1 MTTGTSMEGSALETA
16 LQCFTA
22 VARHHGIDLSV
33 DRIKH
38 DHALQPDDDITRLL
52 PKIAR
57 NSGMRSRKLQVG
69 WKELQRLGEAYPVI
83 ARLTN
88 GNSVVLLGFHE
99 DKIGVL
105 DPLADRLA
113 VLRLDQA
120 TFCKKWNGELLLL
133 RRTFALADESRPF
146 GFSWFIP
153 EVVRNGSTFR
163 DIAIAAVM
171 LQLLAL
177 ALPIF
182 IQITVDKVLVHQ
194 AYTTLYV
201 LVGGVSAAVL
211 FDAAFNYLRRIL
223 LVYAS
228 ARIDVRTSTRTFERL
243 LSLPIDFFER
253 ASTGVITKHMQQ
265 VEKIR
270 EFLTG
275 RLFLTLLD
283 ATSLLI
289 VVPLLFLYSG
299 RLALLVLGF
308 SGLSAAVIAGLIP
321 IYRRKLRVLY
331 EAEGQRQAY
340 LVETIHGMETVK
352 GLATEPLRQRDWD
365 ARSAQAAESRFDV
378 GRIST
383 SAQAVIGLLEKLLT
397 VAVIGFGAVL
407 VFDGQMTVGALIAFN
422 MLSGRVTTPLAQ
434 IVGLVQG
441 YQEAGLSV
449 RMLGQIMNRAPERPA
464 NARGLRPPIA
474 GTVEFE
480 RVTFRYSESAPPA
493 LDDVSLTIPAGAVF
507 GIVGRSGSGKTT
519 LTRLIRGMYPMQL
532 GSVRVDSHDIR
543 EIDLPH
549 LRSQVG
555 VVMQQCFLFRG
566 TVRENIGATKPDAS
580 LEEIVHAAT
589 MAGADEFIKVLPQGY
604 DTMLEEGGTNLSG
617 GQQQRLSIARA
628 LLRQPRILILDEAT
642 SALDPESE
650 AIVQAN
656 LARIAAG
663 RTVIM
668 VSHRLSSLV
677 NADAIVVLDRGR
689 IADYGK
695 HSELLARCMTY
706 RHLWNQQ
713 HRHLAR

>member
-1 MTTGTSMEGSALETA
+1 MEAASPETA
-16 LQCFTA
+16 LQCLVA
-22 VARHHGIDLSV
+22 VARHHGIDLSA

-38 DHALQPDDDITRLL
+38 DYALKPDDDITRLL

-57 NSGMRSRKLQVG
+57 TSGMRSRKLQVG
-69 WKELQRLGEAYPVI
+69 WKDLQRLGEAYPAI
-83 ARLTN
+83 ARLAN

-99 DKIGVL
+99 DQVGVL

-146 GFSWFIP
+146 GFTWFIP

-171 LQLLAL
+171 LQVLAL

-201 LVGGVSAAVL
+201 LAAGVGAAVL
-211 FDAAFNYLRRIL
+211 FDAIFNYLRRIL

-228 ARIDVRTSTRTFERL
+228 ARIDVRTSIRTFERL

-253 ASTGVITKHMQQ
+253 ASAGVITKHMQQ

-283 ATSLLI
+283 ATSLLVI
-289 VVPLLFLYSG
+289 VPLLFLYSG
-299 RLALLVLGF
+299 RLAALVLGF
-308 SGLSAAVIAGLIP
+308 SALTACVIGGLIP

-352 GLATEPLRQRDWD
+352 GLATEPLRRRDWD
-365 ARSAQAAESRFDV
+365 ARCAQAAESRFDV

-383 SAQAVIGLLEKLLT
+383 SAQAVIGLLEKLLM
-397 VAVIGFGAVL
+397 VAVIGFGAML
-407 VFDGQMTVGALIAFN
+407 VFDGEMTVGALIAFN
-422 MLSGRVTTPLAQ
+422 MLSGRVTTPLGQ

-449 RMLGQIMNRAPERPA
+449 RMLGLIMNRAPERPP

-474 GTVEFE
+474 GAVEFE

-493 LDDVSLTIPAGAVF
+493 LNDVSFTIPAGSVF

-519 LTRLIRGMYPMQL
+519 LTRLIAGLYPIQDGL
-532 GSVRVDSHDIR
+532 LRVDGYDAR
-543 EIDLPH
+543 ELDLMH
-549 LRSQVG
+549 VRKSLGIVLQDT
-555 VVMQQCFLFRG
+555 FLFRG
-566 TVRENIGATKPDAS
+566 TVRDNIACAKQDATFEQIAKVAR
-580 LEEIVHAAT
+580 L
-589 MAGADEFIKVLPQGY
+589 AGADEFIERLPRGF
-604 DTMLEEGGTNLSG
+604 DTMLQENGENLSG
-617 GQQQRLSIARA
+617 GQKQRLAIARA
-628 LLRQPRILILDEAT
+628 LITDPRLLILDEAT
-642 SALDPESE
+642 SALDAESE

-656 LARIAAG
+656 LARIAEG

-677 NADAIVVLDRGR
+677 AADAIVVLDRGR
-689 IADYGK
+689 IGDYGK
-695 HSELLARCMTY
+695 HSELLSRCITY
-706 RHLWNQQ
+706 RQLWNQQ

>member
-1 MTTGTSMEGSALETA
+1 MEGPALETA
-16 LQCFTA
+16 LQCLVA
-22 VARHHGIDLSV
+22 VARHHGIDLSA

-38 DHALQPDDDITRLL
+38 DYALKPDDEITRLL

-57 NSGMRSRKLQVG
+57 TSGMRSRKLQVG
-69 WKELQRLGEAYPVI
+69 WKDLQRLGEAYPAI
-83 ARLTN
+83 ARLAN
-88 GNSVVLLGFHE
+88 GNSVILLGFHE
-99 DKIGVL
+99 DKVGVL

-113 VLRLDQA
+113 VLRLDEA

-133 RRTFALADESRPF
+133 RRIFAFADDSRPF
-146 GFSWFIP
+146 GFAWFIP
-153 EVVRNGSTFR
+153 EVVRNGGTFR

-171 LQLLAL
+171 LQVLAL

-194 AYTTLYV
+194 AYMTLYV
-201 LVGGVSAAVL
+201 LVAGVGAAVL
-211 FDAAFNYLRRIL
+211 FDGVFNYLRRIL

-228 ARIDVRTSTRTFERL
+228 ARIDVRTSIRTFERL

-253 ASTGVITKHMQQ
+253 ASAGVITKHMQQ

-283 ATSLLI
+283 ATSLLV
-289 VVPLLFLYSG
+289 VVPLLFFYSG
-299 RLALLVLGF
+299 RLAILVLGF
-308 SGLSAAVIAGLIP
+308 SGLTACVIAGLIP

-365 ARSAQAAESRFDV
+365 ARCAQAAESRFDV

-407 VFDGQMTVGALIAFN
+407 VFDGQITVGALIAFN

-449 RMLGQIMNRAPERPA
+449 RMLGQIMNRAPERPP

-480 RVTFRYSESAPPA
+480 HVIFRYSESAPPA
-493 LDDVSLTIPAGAVF
+493 LDDVSLSIPAGAVF

-519 LTRLIRGMYPMQL
+519 LTRLIRGMYPIQL
-532 GSVRVDSHDIR
+532 GSVRVDGHDIR
-543 EIDLPH
+543 ELDLPH

-566 TVRENIGATKPDAS
+566 TVRENIAATKPDAS

-604 DTMLEEGGTNLSG
+604 DTLLEEGGTNLSG

-656 LARIAAG
+656 LARIAEG

-677 NADAIVVLDRGR
+677 TSDAIVVLDRGR

-695 HSELLARCMTY
+695 HSELLSRCVTY
-706 RHLWNQQ
+706 RQLWSQQ

>member
-1 MTTGTSMEGSALETA
+1 MESTALETA
-16 LQCFTA
+16 LKCFVA
-22 VARHHGIDLSV
+22 VARHHGIDLSI
-33 DRIKH
+33 DRIRH
-38 DHALQPDDDITRLL
+38 DYALKPDDDISRLL

-57 NSGMRSRKLQVG
+57 SSGMRSRKLKVG
-69 WKELQRLGEAYPVI
+69 WKDLQRLGEAYPTI
-83 ARLTN
+83 ARLNN

-99 DKIGVL
+99 GKVGVL

-133 RRTFALADESRPF
+133 RRTFALTDESRPF
-146 GFSWFIP
+146 GFAWFIP
-153 EVVRNGSTFR
+153 EVVRNGATFR
-163 DIAIAAVM
+163 DIAVAAVM
-171 LQLLAL
+171 LQVLAL

-182 IQITVDKVLVHQ
+182 IQITVDKVLVHH
-194 AYTTLYV
+194 AYTTLYM
-201 LVGGVSAAVL
+201 LAAGVSAAVL
-211 FDAAFNYLRRIL
+211 FDSVFNYLRRIL

-228 ARIDVRTSTRTFERL
+228 ARIDVRTSIRTFERL

-253 ASTGVITKHMQQ
+253 ASAGVITKHMQQ

-283 ATSLLI
+283 ATSLLV
-289 VVPLLFLYSG
+289 VVPLLFFYSG
-299 RLALLVLGF
+299 SLATLVLGF
-308 SGLSAAVIAGLIP
+308 SGMTACIIGGLIP
-321 IYRRKLRVLY
+321 LYRRKLRVLY

-365 ARSAQAAESRFDV
+365 ARCAQAAESRFDV

-383 SAQAVIGLLEKLLT
+383 SAQAVIGFLEKLLT
-397 VAVIGFGAVL
+397 VAVIGFGALL
-407 VFDGQMTVGALIAFN
+407 VFNGHMTVGALIAFN

-449 RMLGQIMNRAPERPA
+449 RMLGQIMNRTPERPSHV
-464 NARGLRPPIA
+464 RGLRPPIA
-474 GTVEFE
+474 GAVEFE
-480 RVTFRYSESAPPA
+480 HLTFRYSESAPPA
-493 LDDVSLTIPAGAVF
+493 LDDVSVTIPAGAVF

-519 LTRLIRGMYPMQL
+519 LTRLIRGMYPVQL
-532 GSVRVDSHDIR
+532 GSVRIDGHDIR
-543 EIDLPH
+543 ELDLPH

-555 VVMQQCFLFRG
+555 VVMQQGFLFRG
-566 TVRENIGATKPDAS
+566 TVRENIAATKPDAS

-604 DTMLEEGGTNLSG
+604 DTFLEEGGTNLSG

-628 LLRQPRILILDEAT
+628 LLRGPRILVLDEAT

-656 LARIAAG
+656 LARIAEG

-677 NADAIVVLDRGR
+677 AADAIVVLDRGR

-695 HSELLARCMTY
+695 HNELLSRCMTY
-706 RHLWNQQ
+706 RQLWNQQ

>member
-1 MTTGTSMEGSALETA
+1 MEGSSLETA

-38 DHALQPDDDITRLL
+38 DYALKPDDDFTKVL

-83 ARLTN
+83 ARLAN
-88 GNSVVLLGFHE
+88 GNSVVVLGFHE
-99 DKIGVL
+99 DKVGVL

-133 RRTFALADESRPF
+133 RRTFALADEGRAF
-146 GFSWFIP
+146 GFTWFIP

-171 LQLLAL
+171 LQVLAL

-194 AYTTLYV
+194 AYMTLYV
-201 LVGGVSAAVL
+201 LVAGVGAAVL
-211 FDAAFNYLRRIL
+211 FDAVFNYLRRIL

-228 ARIDVRTSTRTFERL
+228 ARIDVRTSIRTFERL

-253 ASTGVITKHMQQ
+253 ASAGVITKHMQQ

-283 ATSLLI
+283 ATSLLV
-289 VVPLLFLYSG
+289 VVPLLFFYSG
-299 RLALLVLGF
+299 RLAILVLGF
-308 SGLSAAVIAGLIP
+308 SGLTAAVIAGLIP

-352 GLATEPLRQRDWD
+352 GLATEPLRRRDWD
-365 ARSAQAAESRFDV
+365 ARCAQAAESRFDV

-383 SAQAVIGLLEKLLT
+383 SAQAVIGCLEKLLT

-407 VFDGQMTVGALIAFN
+407 VFDGEMTVGALIAFN

-464 NARGLRPPIA
+464 NARGLRPPID
-474 GTVEFE
+474 GLIEFE

-493 LDDVSLTIPAGAVF
+493 LDDVSLTIPAGSVF

-519 LTRLIRGMYPMQL
+519 LTRLIRAMYPMQL
-532 GSVRVDSHDIR
+532 GSVRIDGHDIR
-543 EIDLPH
+543 ELDLPH

-566 TVRENIGATKPDAS
+566 SVRENIAATKPDAS

-589 MAGADEFIKVLPQGY
+589 MAGADEFIKTLPQGY

-656 LARIAAG
+656 LARIAEG

-677 NADAIVVLDRGR
+677 AADAIVVLDRGR

-695 HSELLARCMTY
+695 HSELLSRCVTY
-706 RHLWNQQ
+706 RQLWNQQ

>member
-1 MTTGTSMEGSALETA
+1 METASPETA
-16 LQCFTA
+16 LQCLVA
-22 VARHHGIDLSV
+22 VARHHGIDLSA

-38 DHALQPDDDITRLL
+38 DYALKPDDDITRLL

-57 NSGMRSRKLQVG
+57 SSGMRSRKLLVG
-69 WKELQRLGEAYPVI
+69 WNDLQRLGEAYPAI
-83 ARLTN
+83 ARLAN
-88 GNSVVLLGFHE
+88 GNSVILLGFHE
-99 DKIGVL
+99 DKVGVL

-113 VLRLDQA
+113 VLHLDEA

-146 GFSWFIP
+146 GFAWFIP
-153 EVVRNGSTFR
+153 EVVRNGATFR
-163 DIAIAAVM
+163 DIAVAAVM
-171 LQLLAL
+171 LQVLAL

-201 LVGGVSAAVL
+201 LAAGVSAAVL
-211 FDAAFNYLRRIL
+211 FDAVFNYLRRIL

-228 ARIDVRTSTRTFERL
+228 ARIDVRTSIRTFERL
-243 LSLPIDFFER
+243 LSLSIDFFER
-253 ASTGVITKHMQQ
+253 ASAGVITKHMQQ

-283 ATSLLI
+283 ATSLLV
-289 VVPLLFLYSG
+289 VVPLLFFYSG
-299 RLALLVLGF
+299 RLAALVLGF
-308 SGLSAAVIAGLIP
+308 SALTACVIGGLIP

-365 ARSAQAAESRFDV
+365 ARCAQAAESRFNV

-383 SAQAVIGLLEKLLT
+383 SAQAVIGFLEKLLT

-449 RMLGQIMNRAPERPA
+449 RMLGQIMNRAPERHP
-464 NARGLRPPIA
+464 NARGLQPPIA
-474 GTVEFE
+474 GAVEFE
-480 RVTFRYSESAPPA
+480 HVIFRYSESAPPA

-519 LTRLIRGMYPMQL
+519 LTRLIRGMYPIQL
-532 GSVRVDSHDIR
+532 GSVRIDGHDIR
-543 EIDLPH
+543 ELDLPH

-566 TVRENIGATKPDAS
+566 TVRENIAATKPDAS

-604 DTMLEEGGTNLSG
+604 DTFLEEGGTNLSG
-617 GQQQRLSIARA
+617 GQQQRLAIARA
-628 LLRQPRILILDEAT
+628 LLRRPRILVLDEAT

-650 AIVQAN
+650 AIIQAN
-656 LARIAAG
+656 LARIAEG

-677 NADAIVVLDRGR
+677 AADAIVVLDRGR

-695 HSELLARCMTY
+695 HSELLSRCMIY
-706 RHLWNQQ
+706 RRLWNQQ

>member
-1 MTTGTSMEGSALETA
+1 MEGSSLETA

-38 DHALQPDDDITRLL
+38 DYALKPDDDFTKVL

-83 ARLTN
+83 ARLAN
-88 GNSVVLLGFHE
+88 GNSVVVLGFHE
-99 DKIGVL
+99 DKVGVL

-133 RRTFALADESRPF
+133 RRTFALADEGRAF
-146 GFSWFIP
+146 GFTWFIP

-171 LQLLAL
+171 LQVLAL

-194 AYTTLYV
+194 AYMTLYV
-201 LVGGVSAAVL
+201 LIAGVGAAVL
-211 FDAAFNYLRRIL
+211 FDAVFNYLRRIL

-228 ARIDVRTSTRTFERL
+228 ARIDVRTSIRTFERL

-253 ASTGVITKHMQQ
+253 ASAGVITKHMQQ

-283 ATSLLI
+283 ATSLLV
-289 VVPLLFLYSG
+289 VVPLLFFYSG
-299 RLALLVLGF
+299 RLAILVLGF
-308 SGLSAAVIAGLIP
+308 SGLTAAVIAGLIP

-352 GLATEPLRQRDWD
+352 GLATEPLRRRDWD
-365 ARSAQAAESRFDV
+365 ARCAQAAESRFDV

-464 NARGLRPPIA
+464 NARGLRPPID
-474 GTVEFE
+474 GLIEFE

-493 LDDVSLTIPAGAVF
+493 LDDVSLTIPAGSVF

-519 LTRLIRGMYPMQL
+519 LTRLIRAMYPMQL
-532 GSVRVDSHDIR
+532 GSVRIDGHDIR
-543 EIDLPH
+543 ELDLPH

-566 TVRENIGATKPDAS
+566 SVRENIAATKPDAS

-589 MAGADEFIKVLPQGY
+589 MAGADEFIKTLPQGY

-656 LARIAAG
+656 LARIAEG

-677 NADAIVVLDRGR
+677 AADAIVVLDRGR

-695 HSELLARCMTY
+695 HSELLSRCVTY
-706 RHLWNQQ
+706 RQLWNQQ

>member
-1 MTTGTSMEGSALETA
+1 MQSSALETA
-16 LQCFTA
+16 LQCLTA
-22 VARHHGIDLSV
+22 VTRHHGVDLSV

-38 DHALQPDDDITRLL
+38 DYALKPDDDIAGLL

-57 NSGMRSRKLQVG
+57 NCGMRARKLRVH
-69 WKELQRLGEAYPVI
+69 WKDLARLGEAYPAI
-83 ARLTN
+83 ARLAN
-88 GNSVVLLGFHE
+88 GNSVVLLGLDE
-99 DKIGVL
+99 DKICVL

-113 VLRLDQA
+113 VLRLGREA
-120 TFCKKWNGELLLL
+120 FCKNWNGEVLLL
-133 RRTFALADESRPF
+133 RRTFALADERRPF
-146 GFSWFIP
+146 GIAWFIP
-153 EVVRNGSTFR
+153 EVVRNGAAFR

-171 LQLLAL
+171 LQVLAL

-182 IQITVDKVLVHQ
+182 IQITVDKVLVHH

-201 LVGGVSAAVL
+201 LVAGVGAAVL

-253 ASTGVITKHMQQ
+253 ASAGVITKHMQQ

-283 ATSLLI
+283 ATSLLVI
-289 VVPLLFLYSG
+289 VPLLFLYSG
-299 RLALLVLGF
+299 RLAVLVLGF
-308 SGLSAAVIAGLIP
+308 SGLTAAVIAGLIP
-321 IYRRKLRVLY
+321 VYRRRLRVLY

-352 GLATEPLRQRDWD
+352 GLATEPLRRRDWD
-365 ARSAQAAESRFDV
+365 RYCAQAAESRFDV

-397 VAVIGFGAVL
+397 VAVIGFGALL
-407 VFDGQMTVGALIAFN
+407 VFEGAMTVGALIAFN
-422 MLSGRVTTPLAQ
+422 MLSGRVTQPLAQ

-449 RMLGQIMNRAPERPA
+449 RMLGQIMNRAPERPP

-474 GTVEFE
+474 GAVEFE
-480 RVTFRYSESAPPA
+480 RVSFRYSESAPPA
-493 LDDVSLTIPAGAVF
+493 LDDVSLTIPAGSVF

-519 LTRLIRGMYPMQL
+519 LTRLIRAMYPLQL
-532 GSVRVDSHDIR
+532 GAVRIDGYDTR
-543 EIDLPH
+543 ELDLPH

-555 VVMQQCFLFRG
+555 VVMQSCFLFRG
-566 TVRENIGATKPDAS
+566 TVRENIATTKPDAS
-580 LEEIVHAAT
+580 LEEVVDAAT
-589 MAGADEFIKVLPQGY
+589 MAGADEFIKTLPQGY
-604 DTMLEEGGTNLSG
+604 DTLLEEGGTNLSG

-677 NADAIVVLDRGR
+677 AADAIVVLDRGR

-695 HSELLARCMTY
+695 HSDLLSRCVTY

>member
-1 MTTGTSMEGSALETA
+1 MEGSSLETA
-16 LQCFTA
+16 LQCLVA
-22 VARHHGIDLSV
+22 IARHQGIDLSA

-38 DHALQPDDDITRLL
+38 DYALKPDDDITRLL

-57 NSGMRSRKLQVG
+57 SSGMRSRKLQVG
-69 WKELQRLGEAYPVI
+69 WKDLQRLGEAYPAI
-83 ARLTN
+83 ARLAN
-88 GNSVVLLGFHE
+88 GNSVILLGFHE
-99 DKIGVL
+99 DKVSVL

-120 TFCKKWNGELLLL
+120 TFCKKWDGELLLL

-146 GFSWFIP
+146 GFAWFIP
-153 EVVRNGSTFR
+153 EVVRNGATFR
-163 DIAIAAVM
+163 DIAVAAVM
-171 LQLLAL
+171 LQVLAL

-194 AYTTLYV
+194 AYMTLYV
-201 LVGGVSAAVL
+201 LVAGVGAAVL
-211 FDAAFNYLRRIL
+211 FDAVFNYLRRIL

-228 ARIDVRTSTRTFERL
+228 ARIDVRTSIRTFERL

-253 ASTGVITKHMQQ
+253 ASAGVITKHMQQ

-283 ATSLLI
+283 ATSLLV
-289 VVPLLFLYSG
+289 VVPLLFFYSG
-299 RLALLVLGF
+299 RLAILVLGF
-308 SGLSAAVIAGLIP
+308 SGLTAAVIAGLIP

-352 GLATEPLRQRDWD
+352 GLATEPLRRRDWD
-365 ARSAQAAESRFDV
+365 ARCAQAAESRFDV

-464 NARGLRPPIA
+464 NARGLRPPID
-474 GTVEFE
+474 GLIEFE

-493 LDDVSLTIPAGAVF
+493 LDDVSLTIPAGSVF

-519 LTRLIRGMYPMQL
+519 LTRLIRAMYPMQL
-532 GSVRVDSHDIR
+532 GSVRIDGHDIR
-543 EIDLPH
+543 ELDLPH

-566 TVRENIGATKPDAS
+566 SVRENIAATKPDAS

-589 MAGADEFIKVLPQGY
+589 MAGADEFIKTLPQGY

-656 LARIAAG
+656 LARIAEG

-677 NADAIVVLDRGR
+677 AADAIVVLDRGR

-695 HSELLARCMTY
+695 HSELLSRCVTY
-706 RHLWNQQ
+706 RQLWNQQ

>member
-1 MTTGTSMEGSALETA
+1 MEGSSLETA
-16 LQCFTA
+16 LHCFVA
-22 VARHHGIDLSV
+22 VARHYGIDLSA

-38 DHALQPDDDITRLL
+38 DYALKPVDDITRLL

-57 NSGMRSRKLQVG
+57 SSGMRSRKLQVV
-69 WKELQRLGEAYPVI
+69 WKDLQRLGEAYPAI
-83 ARLTN
+83 ARLAN
-88 GNSVVLLGFHE
+88 GNSVILLGFHE
-99 DKIGVL
+99 DKVSVL

-120 TFCKKWNGELLLL
+120 TFCKKWDGELLLL

-146 GFSWFIP
+146 GFAWFIP
-153 EVVRNGSTFR
+153 EVVRNGGTFR
-163 DIAIAAVM
+163 DIAVAAIM
-171 LQLLAL
+171 LQVLAL

-194 AYTTLYV
+194 AYMTLYV
-201 LVGGVSAAVL
+201 LVAGVGLAVV
-211 FDAAFNYLRRIL
+211 FDAAFNYLRRCL

-243 LSLPIDFFER
+243 LSLSIDFFER
-253 ASTGVITKHMQQ
+253 VSAGVITKHMQQ

-275 RLFLTLLD
+275 RLLLTLLD
-283 ATSLLI
+283 ATSLLVI
-289 VVPLLFLYSG
+289 VPLLFMYSKV
-299 RLALLVLGF
+299 LATLVLGF
-308 SGLSAAVIAGLIP
+308 SAFTACVIAGLVP
-321 IYRRKLRVLY
+321 IYRRRLRALY

-352 GLATEPLRQRDWD
+352 ALATEPLRRREWD
-365 ARSAQAAESRFDV
+365 TRCAQAAQSHFRV

-397 VAVIGFGAVL
+397 VAVIGFGAQL
-407 VFDGQMTVGALIAFN
+407 VFDGHLTVGALIAFN
-422 MLSGRVTTPLAQ
+422 MLSSRVTGPLGQ
-434 IVGLVQG
+434 IVSLVHS

-449 RMLGQIMNRAPERPA
+449 RMLGEIMNRRPERSPSV
-464 NARGLRPPIA
+464 RGLRAPIA
-474 GTVEFE
+474 GQIEFDH
-480 RVTFRYSESAPPA
+480 VTFRYSESAPPA
-493 LDDVSLTIPAGAVF
+493 LDDVSLIVRPGEVF

-519 LTRLIRGMYPMQL
+519 LTRLMRAMYQMQL
-532 GSVRVDSHDIR
+532 GSVRIDGHDVR

-555 VVMQQCFLFRG
+555 VVLQQCFLFRG
-566 TVRENIGATKPDAS
+566 TVRENIGSTKPDAT
-580 LEEIVHAAT
+580 LEEIVAVAT
-589 MAGADEFIKVLPQGY
+589 ASGADEFIKNLPQGY
-604 DTMLEEGGTNLSG
+604 DTLLEEAGTNLSG
-617 GQQQRLSIARA
+617 GQQQRIAIARA

-650 AIVQAN
+650 AILQTN
-656 LARIAAG
+656 LSEIARG
-663 RTVIM
+663 RTVIV

-677 NADAIVVLDRGR
+677 GADKIVVLDRGLVV
-689 IADYGK
+689 DQGS
-695 HSELLARCMTY
+695 HSELFSRCATY

-713 HRHLAR
+713 HRHIAA

>member
-1 MTTGTSMEGSALETA
+1 MEGSALETA
-16 LQCFTA
+16 LQCLIA

-38 DHALQPDDDITRLL
+38 DYALQPGDDVTGLL

-57 NSGMRSRKLQVG
+57 GCGMQTRKLKVG
-69 WKELQRLGEAYPVI
+69 WKELPRLGEAYPAI
-83 ARLTN
+83 ARLAN
-88 GNSVVLLGFHE
+88 GNSVILLGFHE
-99 DKIGVL
+99 DKVGLL

-120 TFCKKWNGELLLL
+120 TFCKNWIGELLLL

-146 GFSWFIP
+146 GFAWFIP
-153 EVVRNGSTFR
+153 EVVRNGGTFR
-163 DIAIAAVM
+163 DVAIAAVM
-171 LQLLAL
+171 LQVLAL

-182 IQITVDKVLVHQ
+182 IQITVDKILVHQ

-201 LVGGVSAAVL
+201 
-211 FDAAFNYLRRIL
+211 
-223 LVYAS
+223 
-228 ARIDVRTSTRTFERL
+228 
-243 LSLPIDFFER
+243 
-253 ASTGVITKHMQQ
+253 
-265 VEKIR
+265 
-270 EFLTG
+270 
-275 RLFLTLLD
+275 
-283 ATSLLI
+283 
-289 VVPLLFLYSG
+289 
-299 RLALLVLGF
+299 
-308 SGLSAAVIAGLIP
+308 
-321 IYRRKLRVLY
+321 
-331 EAEGQRQAY
+331 

-352 GLATEPLRQRDWD
+352 GLATEPLRRRDWD
-365 ARSAQAAESRFDV
+365 ARCGQAAESRFDV

-449 RMLGQIMNRAPERPA
+449 RMLGQIMNRTPERPP
-464 NARGLRPPIA
+464 NVRGLRPPIA
-474 GTVEFE
+474 GAVEFE
-480 RVTFRYSESAPPA
+480 HVIFRYSESAPPA
-493 LDDVSLTIPAGAVF
+493 LDDVSLTIPAGSVF

-519 LTRLIRGMYPMQL
+519 LTRLIRGMYPIQL
-532 GSVRVDSHDIR
+532 GSVRVDGHDIR
-543 EIDLPH
+543 ELDLPH
-549 LRSQVG
+549 LRSNVG

-566 TVRENIGATKPDAS
+566 TVRENIAVTKPDAS

-604 DTMLEEGGTNLSG
+604 DTLLEEGGTNLSG

-656 LARIAAG
+656 LARIAEG
-663 RTVIM
+663 R
-668 VSHRLSSLV
+668 
-677 NADAIVVLDRGR
+677 
-689 IADYGK
+689 
-695 HSELLARCMTY
+695 SEE
-706 RHLWNQQ
+706 
-713 HRHLAR
+713 

>member
-1 MTTGTSMEGSALETA
+1 MEGSSLETA

-38 DHALQPDDDITRLL
+38 DYALKPDDDFTKVL

-83 ARLTN
+83 ARLAN
-88 GNSVVLLGFHE
+88 GNSVVVLGFHE
-99 DKIGVL
+99 DKVGVL

-133 RRTFALADESRPF
+133 RRTFALADEGRAF
-146 GFSWFIP
+146 GFTWFIP

-171 LQLLAL
+171 LQVLAL

-194 AYTTLYV
+194 AYMTLYV
-201 LVGGVSAAVL
+201 LVAGVGAAVL
-211 FDAAFNYLRRIL
+211 FDAVFNYLRRIL

-228 ARIDVRTSTRTFERL
+228 ARIDVRTSIRTFERL

-253 ASTGVITKHMQQ
+253 ASAGVITKHMQQ

-283 ATSLLI
+283 ATALLV
-289 VVPLLFLYSG
+289 VVPLLFCYSG
-299 RLALLVLGF
+299 RLAILVLGF
-308 SGLSAAVIAGLIP
+308 SGLTAAVIAGLIP

-352 GLATEPLRQRDWD
+352 GLATEPLRRRDWD
-365 ARSAQAAESRFDV
+365 ARCAQAAESRFDV

-464 NARGLRPPIA
+464 NARGLRPPID
-474 GTVEFE
+474 GLIEFE

-493 LDDVSLTIPAGAVF
+493 LDDVSLTIPAGSVF

-519 LTRLIRGMYPMQL
+519 LTRLIRAMYPMQL
-532 GSVRVDSHDIR
+532 GSVRIDGHDIR
-543 EIDLPH
+543 ELDLPH

-566 TVRENIGATKPDAS
+566 SVRENIAATKPDAS

-589 MAGADEFIKVLPQGY
+589 MAGADEFIKTLPQGY

-656 LARIAAG
+656 LARIAEG

-677 NADAIVVLDRGR
+677 AADAIVVLDRGR

-695 HSELLARCMTY
+695 HSELLSRCVTY
-706 RHLWNQQ
+706 RQLWNQQ

>member
-1 MTTGTSMEGSALETA
+1 MEGPPPETA
-16 LQCFTA
+16 LQCLTA

-38 DHALQPDDDITRLL
+38 DYALQPGDDVTGLL

-57 NSGMRSRKLQVG
+57 GCGMQTRKLKVG
-69 WKELQRLGEAYPVI
+69 WKELPRLGEAYPAI
-83 ARLTN
+83 ARLAN
-88 GNSVVLLGFHE
+88 GNSVILLGFHE
-99 DKIGVL
+99 DKVGLL

-113 VLRLDQA
+113 VLRLDQQ
-120 TFCKKWNGELLLL
+120 TFCKNWNGELLLV
-133 RRTFALADESRPF
+133 RRTFALADEGRPF
-146 GFSWFIP
+146 GFTWFIP
-153 EVVRNGSTFR
+153 EVFRNRATFR

-171 LQLLAL
+171 LQVLAL

-182 IQITVDKVLVHQ
+182 IQITVDKVLVHH

-201 LVGGVSAAVL
+201 LIAGVGAAVL
-211 FDAAFNYLRRIL
+211 FDAVFNYLRRIL

-228 ARIDVRTSTRTFERL
+228 ARIDVRTSMRTFERL

-253 ASTGVITKHMQQ
+253 ASAGVITKHMQQ

-283 ATSLLI
+283 ATSLLVI
-289 VVPLLFLYSG
+289 VPLLFLYSG
-299 RLALLVLGF
+299 RLAILVLGF
-308 SGLSAAVIAGLIP
+308 SGLTAAIIAALIP
-321 IYRRKLRVLY
+321 VYRRRLRVLY

-352 GLATEPLRQRDWD
+352 RLATEPLRQRDWD
-365 ARSAQAAESRFDV
+365 ARCAQAAESRFDV

-383 SAQAVIGLLEKLLT
+383 SAQAVIGLLEKLLS

-407 VFDGQMTVGALIAFN
+407 VFDGQITVGAVIAFN
-422 MLSGRVTTPLAQ
+422 MLAGRVTGPLAQ

-441 YQEAGLSV
+441 YEEAGLSV
-449 RMLGQIMNRAPERPA
+449 RMLGLIMTRAPERPPS
-464 NARGLRPPIA
+464 ARRLRPPITGA
-474 GTVEFE
+474 VEFE
-480 RVTFRYSESAPPA
+480 RVTFRYSESTPPA

-519 LTRLIRGMYPMQL
+519 LTRLIRAMYPMQL
-532 GSVRVDSHDIR
+532 GSVRIDGHDLR

-566 TVRENIGATKPDAS
+566 TVRENIAATKPDGT

-589 MAGADEFIKVLPQGY
+589 TAGADEFIKTLPQGY
-604 DTMLEEGGTNLSG
+604 DTFLEEGGTNLSG

-650 AIVQAN
+650 AIAQAN
-656 LARIAAG
+656 LARIAKG
-663 RTVIM
+663 RTVVM

-677 NADAIVVLDRGR
+677 AADAIVVLDRGR
-689 IADYGK
+689 IVDYGQ
-695 HSELLARCMTY
+695 HSELLSRCITY

>member
-1 MTTGTSMEGSALETA
+1 MDGCALETA
-16 LQCFTA
+16 LQCFVA
-22 VARHHGIDLSV
+22 VARHHGIDLSA

-38 DHALQPDDDITRLL
+38 DHALKLDDDITRLL

-57 NSGMRSRKLQVG
+57 SSGMRTRKLQIG
-69 WKELQRLGEAYPVI
+69 WKDLQRLGEAYPAI
-83 ARLTN
+83 ARLAN
-88 GNSVVLLGFHE
+88 GNSVILLGFHD
-99 DKIGVL
+99 DKVGVL

-153 EVVRNGSTFR
+153 EVVRNGGTFR

-171 LQLLAL
+171 LQVLAL

-194 AYTTLYV
+194 AYMTLYV
-201 LVGGVSAAVL
+201 LVAGVGAAVL
-211 FDAAFNYLRRIL
+211 FDGVFNYLRRIL

-228 ARIDVRTSTRTFERL
+228 ARIDVRTSIRTFERL

-253 ASTGVITKHMQQ
+253 SSAGVITKHMQQ

-275 RLFLTLLD
+275 RLFLTFLD
-283 ATSLLI
+283 ATSLLVI
-289 VVPLLFLYSG
+289 VPLLFFYSG
-299 RLALLVLGF
+299 RLTMLVLGF
-308 SGLSAAVIAGLIP
+308 SGLTAAVIAGLVP

-352 GLATEPLRQRDWD
+352 GLATEPLRRRDWD
-365 ARSAQAAESRFDV
+365 ARCAQAAESRFDV

-407 VFDGQMTVGALIAFN
+407 VFDGEMTVGALIAFN
-422 MLSGRVTTPLAQ
+422 MLSGRVTAPLAQ

-449 RMLGQIMNRAPERPA
+449 RMLGNIMNRPPERHP

-474 GTVEFE
+474 GSVEFE

-493 LDDVSLTIPAGAVF
+493 LDDVSLTMPEGSVF

-519 LTRLIRGMYPMQL
+519 LTRLIRAMYPMQM
-532 GSVRVDSHDIR
+532 GSVRIDGHDIR
-543 EIDLPH
+543 ELDLPH

-566 TVRENIGATKPDAS
+566 TVRENIGATKPDAT
-580 LEEIVHAAT
+580 LEEIVTAAT
-589 MAGADEFIKVLPQGY
+589 NAGADEFIKTLPQGY
-604 DTMLEEGGTNLSG
+604 DTLLEEGGTNLSG

-642 SALDPESE
+642 SSLDPESE

-656 LARIAAG
+656 LARIAEG

-677 NADAIVVLDRGR
+677 AADAIVVLDRGR

-695 HSELLARCMTY
+695 HTELLSRCVTY
-706 RHLWNQQ
+706 RQLWNQQ

>member
-1 MTTGTSMEGSALETA
+1 MEGSSLETA

-38 DHALQPDDDITRLL
+38 DYALKPDDDFTKVL

-83 ARLTN
+83 ARLAN
-88 GNSVVLLGFHE
+88 GNSVVVLGFHE
-99 DKIGVL
+99 DKVGVL

-133 RRTFALADESRPF
+133 RRTFALADEGRAF
-146 GFSWFIP
+146 GFTWFIP

-171 LQLLAL
+171 LQVLAL

-194 AYTTLYV
+194 AYMTLYV
-201 LVGGVSAAVL
+201 LVAGVGAAVL
-211 FDAAFNYLRRIL
+211 FDAVFNYLRRIL

-228 ARIDVRTSTRTFERL
+228 ARIDVRTSIRTFERL

-253 ASTGVITKHMQQ
+253 ASAGVITKHMQQ

-283 ATSLLI
+283 ATSLLV
-289 VVPLLFLYSG
+289 VVPLLFFYSG
-299 RLALLVLGF
+299 RLAILVLGF
-308 SGLSAAVIAGLIP
+308 SGLTAAVIAGLIP

-352 GLATEPLRQRDWD
+352 GLATEPLRRRDWD
-365 ARSAQAAESRFDV
+365 ARCAQAAESRFDV

-464 NARGLRPPIA
+464 NARGLRPPID
-474 GTVEFE
+474 GLIEFE

-493 LDDVSLTIPAGAVF
+493 LDDVSLTIPAGSVF

-519 LTRLIRGMYPMQL
+519 LTRLIRAMYPMQL
-532 GSVRVDSHDIR
+532 GSVRIDGHDLR

-566 TVRENIGATKPDAS
+566 TVRENIAATKPDAS

-589 MAGADEFIKVLPQGY
+589 MAGADEFIKTLPQGY

-656 LARIAAG
+656 LARIAEG

-677 NADAIVVLDRGR
+677 AADAIVVLDRGR

-695 HSELLARCMTY
+695 HSELLSRCVTY
-706 RHLWNQQ
+706 RQLWNQQ

>member
-1 MTTGTSMEGSALETA
+1 MAVAVEAAALETA
-16 LQCFTA
+16 LQCFVA
-22 VARHHGIDLSV
+22 VARHHGMDLSA

-38 DHALQPDDDITRLL
+38 DHAVKPDDDVGRLL

-57 NSGMRSRKLQVG
+57 EAGMRTRKLRVG
-69 WKELQRLGEAYPVI
+69 WKELARFGEAYPAI
-83 ARLTN
+83 ARLAN
-88 GNSVVLLGFHE
+88 GNSVIVLGFG
-99 DKIGVL
+99 DDTVAVL
-105 DPLADRLA
+105 DPLADRLG
-113 VLRLDQA
+113 VLRLDEA
-120 TFCKKWNGELLLL
+120 AFCRNWDGELLLL
-133 RRTFALADESRPF
+133 RRTFRAAEENRPF
-146 GFSWFIP
+146 GFTWFIP
-153 EVVRNGSTFR
+153 EVVRNAGTFR

-201 LVGGVSAAVL
+201 LVAGVGAAIV
-211 FDAAFNYLRRIL
+211 FDAVFNYLRRLL

-228 ARIDVRTSTRTFERL
+228 ARIDVRTSIRTFERL
-243 LSLPIDFFER
+243 LSLPINFFER
-253 ASTGVITKHMQQ
+253 ASAGVITKHMQQ

-283 ATSLLI
+283 ATSLLVI
-289 VVPLLFLYSG
+289 VPLLFLYSG

-308 SGLSAAVIAGLIP
+308 SGLTAAVIAGLIP
-321 IYRRKLRVLY
+321 IYRRRLRLLY

-352 GLATEPLRQRDWD
+352 SLATEPLRRRDWD
-365 ARSAQAAESRFDV
+365 SRCVQAAESRFDV

-397 VAVIGFGAVL
+397 LAVIGFGAML

-422 MLSGRVTTPLAQ
+422 MLAGRVTTPLAQ

-441 YQEAGLSV
+441 YQEAALSV
-449 RMLGQIMNRAPERPA
+449 RMLGQIMNMQPERPA
-464 NARGLRPPIA
+464 SARGLRMPIA
-474 GTVEFE
+474 GAIEFDH
-480 RVTFRYSESAPPA
+480 VTFRYSDSAPPA
-493 LDDVSLTIPAGAVF
+493 LDDVSLTIPAGSVF

-519 LTRLIRGMYPMQL
+519 LTRLIRAMYPMQL
-532 GSVRVDSHDIR
+532 GSVRIDGHDIR

-566 TVRENIGATKPDAS
+566 TVRENIAATKPDAT
-580 LEEIVHAAT
+580 LEEVVHAAE
-589 MAGADEFIKVLPQGY
+589 MAGADEFIRNLPRGY
-604 DTMLEEGGTNLSG
+604 DTLLEEGGTNLSG

-656 LARIAAG
+656 LARIAEG

-677 NADAIVVLDRGR
+677 TADAIVVLDRGR

-695 HSELLARCMTY
+695 HNELLSRCMPY
-706 RHLWNQQ
+706 RQLWNQQ

>member
-1 MTTGTSMEGSALETA
+1 MEGTALETA
-16 LQCFTA
+16 LKCFVA
-22 VARHHGIDLSV
+22 VARHHGVDLSI
-33 DRIKH
+33 DRIRH
-38 DHALQPDDDITRLL
+38 DYALKSDDDITRLL

-57 NSGMRSRKLQVG
+57 GSGMRSRKLQVG
-69 WKELQRLGEAYPVI
+69 WKDLQRLGEAYPTI
-83 ARLTN
+83 ARLNN
-88 GNSVVLLGFHE
+88 GNSVVVLGFHD
-99 DKIGVL
+99 DKVGVL
-105 DPLADRLA
+105 DPLADRVAALH
-113 VLRLDQA
+113 LDQA
-120 TFCKKWNGELLLL
+120 AFCKKWNGELLLL
-133 RRTFALADESRPF
+133 RRTFAFADESRPF
-146 GFSWFIP
+146 GFAWFIP
-153 EVVRNGSTFR
+153 EVVRNGATFR
-163 DIAIAAVM
+163 DIAVAAVM
-171 LQLLAL
+171 LQVLAL

-182 IQITVDKVLVHQ
+182 IQITIDKVLVHH

-201 LVGGVSAAVL
+201 LAAGVSAAVL
-211 FDAAFNYLRRIL
+211 FDAVFNYLRRIL

-228 ARIDVRTSTRTFERL
+228 ARIDVRTSIRTFERL
-243 LSLPIDFFER
+243 MSLPIDFFER
-253 ASTGVITKHMQQ
+253 ASAGVITKHMQQ

-283 ATSLLI
+283 ATSLLV
-289 VVPLLFLYSG
+289 VVPLLFFYSG
-299 RLALLVLGF
+299 RLATLVLGF
-308 SGLSAAVIAGLIP
+308 SAMTACIIGGLIP
-321 IYRRKLRVLY
+321 LYRRKLRVLY

-365 ARSAQAAESRFDV
+365 ARCAQAAESRFDV

-397 VAVIGFGAVL
+397 VAVIGFGALL

-422 MLSGRVTTPLAQ
+422 MLSGRVTSPLAQ

-449 RMLGQIMNRAPERPA
+449 RMLGQIMNRTPERA
-464 NARGLRPPIA
+464 SNARGLRPPIEGA
-474 GTVEFE
+474 VEFE
-480 RVTFRYSESAPPA
+480 HVIFRYSESAPPA
-493 LDDVSLTIPAGAVF
+493 LDDVSLTIPAGSVF

-519 LTRLIRGMYPMQL
+519 LTRLIRGMYPVQL
-532 GSVRVDSHDIR
+532 GSVRIDGHDVR
-543 EIDLPH
+543 ELDLPH

-566 TVRENIGATKPDAS
+566 TVRENIAATKPDVS

-604 DTMLEEGGTNLSG
+604 DTFLEEGGTNLSG

-628 LLRQPRILILDEAT
+628 LLRGPRILVLDEAT

-656 LARIAAG
+656 LARIAEG

-677 NADAIVVLDRGR
+677 AADAIVVLDRGR

-695 HSELLARCMTY
+695 HSELLSRCMTY
-706 RHLWNQQ
+706 RQLWNQQ